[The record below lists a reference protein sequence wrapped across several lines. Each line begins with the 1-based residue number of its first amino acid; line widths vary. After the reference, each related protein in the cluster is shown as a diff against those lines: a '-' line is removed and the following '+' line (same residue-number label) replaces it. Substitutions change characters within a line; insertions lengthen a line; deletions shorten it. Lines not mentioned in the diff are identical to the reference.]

1 MIHISLSRH
10 WRNSAKGMITC
21 LAVSCVLLLTGCGK
35 GEKQKAIFYPM
46 DSLIDHQI
54 AYLKKTKASLKKTAT
69 LDGKADTKM
78 ISPATS
84 SDTIPWIH
92 ELGVFKEINLINKPA
107 NEKEYLVD
115 DNLTDP
121 RSNLKVKAFTARP
134 DSSSGNANLQV
145 KYLRIYYH
153 DSIDRVRRIE
163 AEMDIK
169 TSLYESARFLEMEF
183 QDINDTV
190 VLTSYTVNGGQ
201 KINLGDTVE
210 YKVQGVITIPNE
222 E

>member
-1 MIHISLSRH
+1 
-10 WRNSAKGMITC
+10 MITLSLPHQRQYAHGLMTC
-21 LAVSCVLLLTGCGK
+21 LSFFCVLLLAGCGK

-54 AYLKKTKASLKKTAT
+54 AHLKKSKAGLKKTAT
-69 LDGKADTKM
+69 LDGKSDTKL

-92 ELGVFKEINLINKPA
+92 ELAVFREITLINKPA
-107 NEKEYLVD
+107 NEKAYLVD

-121 RSNLKVKAFTARP
+121 RSNLKVKAFTALH
-134 DSSSGNANLQV
+134 DSVTNNAALQV
-145 KYLRIYYH
+145 KYLRIYYQN
-153 DSIDRVRRIE
+153 SIDKVRRIE
-163 AEMDIK
+163 AEMDIE
-169 TSLYESARFLEMEF
+169 TSLYESRRYLEMEF
-183 QDINDTV
+183 QDIHDTV
-190 VLTSYTVNGGQ
+190 VLTAYKVNGGQ

-210 YKVQGVITIPNE
+210 YNIQGVITIPNE